1 MIGTAQ
7 FTKQTTILWVF
18 VALLLIP
25 GFCEA
30 RVISVQMSA
39 PTIAFGGY
47 SWPGVGQYEKITGV
61 AYAEVDPADR
71 RNAIIVDIGLAERQ
85 AAPGQPGKTRRG
97 KVAYLLNFYILKP
110 ANLNGVDR
118 SLNGYGKVMYE
129 PPNRGGKT
137 WTALGRV
144 TGGGDDPATITDP
157 TILANSFLMP
167 RGYTLVW
174 SGWEPLVDLANL
186 GTDLTASVALPIA
199 KNRGGSTIT
208 GPAYEYIVVGN
219 STTTSSTLSYPPF
232 DMADKTTA
240 VLTHRVHLDD
250 PPVPI
255 PSTGWEYTTTV
266 DGEPAIRL
274 LPMGTTFVANDIY
287 EFSYTAKDPT
297 VAGLGFA
304 AIRDWVS
311 WLRYEAQD
319 HNGTRNPL
327 ANYITRIYTEIS
339 SQPGRMFNDFRTLGF
354 NEDDRGKIGR
364 KVFDGHMQWISAGS
378 GIGMNYRFS
387 QSGRTERNR
396 QNHLYGENL
405 FPFANVR
412 TTDPFT
418 GITASRYDACQL
430 TNTCAFGVEIYS
442 ANEYW
447 VKTASLLHTQPDG
460 SADLPDSAFNRNYFM
475 SSMQHGTG
483 NATNRGVCQQ
493 FGNPLNSAPV
503 QRALFLALDAWADD
517 GTPPPASRV
526 PRLDDGTLVLP
537 ADTGFPT
544 NIPDPFGET
553 PTGKVT
559 YTGLKTSRYRFDF
572 GPGFY
577 DASNPATFGIPTIFP
592 PVIAPPLMPLM
603 TDAAVPIMSVNGPV
617 YPSFVP
623 KTDRDGND
631 IAGVRLP
638 DVTVPL
644 ATYTGWGLRRGAQ
657 ANDGCESTGQY
668 IPFAKT
674 TADRQSS
681 GDPRRSIEE
690 RYASFDNYY
699 NRVRRAVDN
708 MVKDRLLLCE
718 DADSQIQRLVT
729 AGLTA
734 GVPAPDGNMP
744 VLESEFCHK
753 SSKPKGGKK

>member
-1 MIGTAQ
+1 M
-7 FTKQTTILWVF
+7 
-18 VALLLIP
+18 
-25 GFCEA
+25 
-30 RVISVQMSA
+30 
-39 PTIAFGGY
+39 
-47 SWPGVGQYEKITGV
+47 
-61 AYAEVDPADR
+61 
-71 RNAIIVDIGLAERQ
+71 
-85 AAPGQPGKTRRG
+85 
-97 KVAYLLNFYILKP
+97 
-110 ANLNGVDR
+110 
-118 SLNGYGKVMYE
+118 
-129 PPNRGGKT
+129 
-137 WTALGRV
+137 
-144 TGGGDDPATITDP
+144 
-157 TILANSFLMP
+157 
-167 RGYTLVW
+167 
-174 SGWEPLVDLANL
+174 
-186 GTDLTASVALPIA
+186 
-199 KNRGGSTIT
+199 
-208 GPAYEYIVVGN
+208 
-219 STTTSSTLSYPPF
+219 TTSPQVVPA
-232 DMADKTTA
+232 ADWNYNA
-240 VLTHRVHLDD
+240 A
-250 PPVPI
+250 
-255 PSTGWEYTTTV
+255 TGT
-266 DGEPAIRL
+266 AIRL
-274 LPMGTTFVANDIY
+274 TGGTFVANDVY

-304 AIRDWVS
+304 AVRDWVS

-319 HNGTRNPL
+319 DSGTPNPL

-339 SQPGRMFNDFRTLGF
+339 SQPGRMFNDFRKLGF
-354 NEDDRGKIGR
+354 NEDDRGKVGR
-364 KVFDGHMQWISAGS
+364 KVFDGHMQWIAAGS

-418 GITASRYDACQL
+418 GITASRYDACQM

-460 SADLPDSAFNRNYFM
+460 SADLPDSAFTRNYFM

-483 NATNRGVCQQ
+483 NATNRGACQQ

-517 GTPPPASRV
+517 GKPPPASRV

-537 ADTGFPT
+537 ANTGFPT
-544 NIPDPFGET
+544 NIPDKGGLA

-559 YTGLKTSRYRFDF
+559 YTGLKTSRYWFDF

-592 PVIAPPLMPLM
+592 PVITPPLMPLM

-623 KTDRDGND
+623 KTDKDGND

-644 ATYTGWGLRRGAQ
+644 ATYTGWGLRSGPQ

-668 IPFAKT
+668 IPFPKT
-674 TADRQSS
+674 KAERQASD
-681 GDPRRSIEE
+681 DPRRSIEE
-690 RYASFDNYY
+690 RYHSFDNYY
-699 NRVRRAVDN
+699 NRVKRAVDN
-708 MVKDRLLLCE
+708 LVRDRLLLCE
-718 DADSQIQRLVT
+718 DADDQIDRLVS
-729 AGLTA
+729 AGLAA
-734 GVPAPDGNMP
+734 GVPAPNGDLPQVG
-744 VLESEFCHK
+744 VAALQ
-753 SSKPKGGKK
+753 GTQVQGR

>member
-1 MIGTAQ
+1 MIRT
-7 FTKQTTILWVF
+7 TRTIKTTTILWMLMT
-18 VALLLIP
+18 LLLIP
-25 GFCEA
+25 ALGQA
-30 RVISVQMSA
+30 RVVSVQMSA
-39 PTIAFGGY
+39 PEIAFGGY

-71 RNAIIVDIGLAERQ
+71 RNSIIVDIGLAEPQ
-85 AAPGQPGKTRRG
+85 AAAGQPGKTTSG
-97 KVAYLLNFYILKP
+97 KVAYLNFYILKP
-110 ANLNGVDR
+110 VNLKQVDR
-118 SLNGYGKVMYE
+118 KLNGYGKVMYE
-129 PPNRGGKT
+129 PPNRGNKT

-144 TGGGDDPATITDP
+144 SGGGNDPASITDP
-157 TILANSFLMP
+157 AVLENSFLMP

-174 SGWEPLVDLANL
+174 SGWEPLVPLANL
-186 GTDLTASVALPIA
+186 ATTQTQSVALPIA
-199 KNRGGSTIT
+199 RNADGSSIT
-208 GPAYEYIVVGN
+208 GPAYEYSAGAI
-219 STTTSSTLSYPPF
+219 SLSYPPA
-232 DMADKTTA
+232 DPTDKTTA

-250 PPVPI
+250 VPEVV
-255 PSTGWEYTTTV
+255 PAANWNYNAAGTGITLT
-266 DGEPAIRL
+266 G
-274 LPMGTTFVANDIY
+274 GFVANDVY

-311 WLRYEAQD
+311 WLRYEAED
-319 HNGTRNPL
+319 DNGTRNPL
-327 ANYITRIYTEIS
+327 TNYITRIYTEIS
-339 SQPGRMFNDFRTLGF
+339 SQPGRMFNDFRKFGF
-354 NEDDRGKIGR
+354 NEDDRGRVGR

-396 QNHLYGENL
+396 QDHLYAENL
-405 FPFANVR
+405 FPFANVS

-418 GITASRYDACQL
+418 GITASRYDACQK

-460 SADLPDSAFNRNYFM
+460 SADLPDSPYTRNYFM
-475 SSMQHGTG
+475 TSMQHGTG
-483 NATNRGVCQQ
+483 NATNRGNCQQ

-537 ADTGFPT
+537 ANTGFLT

-553 PTGKVT
+553 PNGKVT
-559 YTGLKTSRYRFDF
+559 YTGLKTSRYRFNY

-592 PVIAPPLMPLM
+592 PVITPPLMPLM
-603 TDAAVPIMSVNGPV
+603 TDAAVPVTSANGPV

-623 KTDRDGND
+623 KTDKDGND

-644 ATYTGWGLRRGAQ
+644 ATYTGWALRRGAQ
-657 ANDGCESTGQY
+657 ANDGCEGTGQY
-668 IPFAKT
+668 IPFPKT
-674 TADRQSS
+674 KADREAT
-681 GDPRRSIEE
+681 GDPRRSVEE
-690 RYASFDNYY
+690 RYSSFDKYFNQIE
-699 NRVRRAVDN
+699 RAVDN
-708 MVKDRLLLCE
+708 LVRNRLMLCE
-718 DADSQIQRLVT
+718 DADDQIERLVT
-729 AGLTA
+729 AGLAA
-734 GVPAPDGNMP
+734 GVPAPTGDTP
-744 VLESEFCHK
+744 PLESELCHK
-753 SSKPKGGKK
+753 PPKFTGDKK

>member
-1 MIGTAQ
+1 MICTTQITKRTAI
-7 FTKQTTILWVF
+7 FWLLIS
-18 VALLLIP
+18 LLLIP
-25 GFCEA
+25 AYSEA
-30 RVISVQMSA
+30 RVVSVQMNA

-71 RNAIIVDIGLAERQ
+71 RNSIIVDIGLAELQ
-85 AAPGQPGKTRRG
+85 AGPGQPGKTPSG

-110 ANLNGVDR
+110 VNLNQVDR
-118 SLNGYGKVMYE
+118 KLNGYGKMMYE

-144 TGGGDDPATITDP
+144 TGGGDDPASITN
-157 TILANSFLMP
+157 TTVLENSFLMP

-174 SGWEPLVDLANL
+174 SGWEPLVPLADL
-186 GTDLTASVALPIA
+186 GTALDASVALPIA
-199 KNRGGSTIT
+199 KNSNGSTIT

-232 DMADKTTA
+232 DTADKTTA
-240 VLTHRVHLDD
+240 RLTHRVHLDD

-266 DGEPAIRL
+266 NGDPAIRL
-274 LPMGTTFVANDIY
+274 TSGTFVANDIY

-304 AIRDWVS
+304 AVRDWVS
-311 WLRYEAQD
+311 WLRYEAND
-319 HNGTRNPL
+319 DNGTPNPL

-339 SQPGRMFNDFRTLGF
+339 SQPGRMFNDFRKFGF
-354 NEDDRGKIGR
+354 NEDDRGKVGR

-396 QNHLYGENL
+396 QNHLYGENV
-405 FPFANVR
+405 FPFANVS

-418 GITASRYDACQL
+418 GITASRYDACQK

-460 SADLPDSAFNRNYFM
+460 SADLPDSPYTRNYFM

-483 NATNRGVCQQ
+483 NATNRGACQQ

-517 GTPPPASRV
+517 GKPPPASRV
-526 PRLDDGTLVLP
+526 PRLDNGTLVLP

-544 NIPDPFGET
+544 NLPDPFKET
-553 PTGKVT
+553 PNGKVT
-559 YTGLKTSRYRFDF
+559 YTGLKTSRYLHDF
-572 GPGFY
+572 GSGFY
-577 DASNPATFGIPTIFP
+577 DVTNSAAFGIPTVFP
-592 PVIAPPLMPLM
+592 PVIIPPLMPLM
-603 TDAAVPIMSVNGPV
+603 TDAAVPIVSVNGPV

-644 ATYTGWGLRRGAQ
+644 ATYTGWGLRSGPQ

-668 IPFAKT
+668 IPFPKT
-674 TADRQSS
+674 AADRQAS

-690 RYASFDNYY
+690 RYATFDNYY
-699 NRVRRAVDN
+699 NRVKRAVDN
-708 MVKDRLLLCE
+708 LVSDRLLLCE
-718 DADSQIQRLVT
+718 DADDQVERLVN
-729 AGLTA
+729 AGLAA
-734 GVPAPDGNMP
+734 GVPKPIGELSQ
-744 VLESEFCHK
+744 LELRHCRSPE
-753 SSKPKGGKK
+753 SKGVKK

>member
-1 MIGTAQ
+1 MGRITAG
-7 FTKQTTILWVF
+7 
-18 VALLLIP
+18 P
-25 GFCEA
+25 GGA
-30 RVISVQMSA
+30 N
-39 PTIAFGGY
+39 
-47 SWPGVGQYEKITGV
+47 
-61 AYAEVDPADR
+61 DPAS
-71 RNAIIVDIGLAERQ
+71 II
-85 AAPGQPGKTRRG
+85 
-97 KVAYLLNFYILKP
+97 
-110 ANLNGVDR
+110 
-118 SLNGYGKVMYE
+118 
-129 PPNRGGKT
+129 
-137 WTALGRV
+137 
-144 TGGGDDPATITDP
+144 DPAV
-157 TILANSFLMP
+157 LENSFLMP
-167 RGYTLVW
+167 RGYTIVW
-174 SGWEPLVDLANL
+174 SGWEPLVPLANL
-186 GTDLTASVALPIA
+186 GTDLDASVALPIA
-199 KNRGGSTIT
+199 KNSNGSTIT
-208 GPAYEYIVVGN
+208 GPAYEYIVTSGN
-219 STTTSSTLSYPPF
+219 SFELSYPAA
-232 DMADKTTA
+232 DTADKTTA

-250 PPVPI
+250 VPQVV
-255 PSTGWEYTTTV
+255 PAANWNYNAAGTVLTLTG
-266 DGEPAIRL
+266 G
-274 LPMGTTFVANDIY
+274 FVANDIY

-304 AIRDWVS
+304 AVRDWVS

-319 HNGTRNPL
+319 DFGTPNPL

-339 SQPGRMFNDFRTLGF
+339 SQPGRLFNDFRKLGF
-354 NEDDRGKIGR
+354 NEDDRGRIGR
-364 KVFDGHMQWISAGS
+364 KVFDGHMQWIAAGS

-396 QNHLYGENL
+396 QHHLYAENL

-447 VKTASLLHTQPDG
+447 VKTASLLHTQADG
-460 SADLPDSAFNRNYFM
+460 SADLPDSQYTRNYFM

-503 QRALFLALDAWADD
+503 QRALFLALDAWANN
-517 GTPPPASRV
+517 GKPPPSSRV

-553 PTGKVT
+553 PNGKVT
-559 YTGLKTSRYRFDF
+559 YRGLKTSRYLFNY

-577 DASNPATFGIPTIFP
+577 DANNPATFGIPSIFP
-592 PVIAPPLMPLM
+592 PVITPPLMPLM
-603 TDAAVPIMSVNGPV
+603 TDAAVPIVSVNGPV

-623 KTDRDGND
+623 KTDKDGND

-657 ANDGCESTGQY
+657 ADDGCESTGQY

-674 TADRQSS
+674 KADREASA
-681 GDPRRSIEE
+681 DPRPSIEE
-690 RYASFDNYY
+690 RYASFDDYY
-699 NRVRRAVDN
+699 NPVKRAVDN
-708 MVKDRLLLCE
+708 MVRGRLLLCE
-718 DADSQIQRLVT
+718 DADDQIERLISI
-729 AGLTA
+729 GLAA
-734 GVPAPDGNMP
+734 GVPAPDGD
-744 VLESEFCHK
+744 LSEPELPHC
-753 SSKPKGGKK
+753 KPRNSKGGGK